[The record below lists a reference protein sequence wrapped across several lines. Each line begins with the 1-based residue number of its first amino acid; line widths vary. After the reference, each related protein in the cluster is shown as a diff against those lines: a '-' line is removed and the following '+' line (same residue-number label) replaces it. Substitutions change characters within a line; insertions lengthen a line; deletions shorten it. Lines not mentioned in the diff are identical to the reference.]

1 MATTAPIRCSVKL
14 MMTPSK
20 ADGSNRSIDSRRC
33 RSGHRI
39 AVITEPSA
47 ISLNRPLA
55 KLAIACL
62 PKMRLAPSIGEIL
75 ESLGVRD
82 WADHTSRCCSMLP
95 AIAVITSIRIGRPSA
110 ANSAYSRFCISNS
123 SPGPSTRII
132 QELAMRFFSGV
143 WMSPMEPEKFE
154 ITRVAPAIMNQV
166 LTSWL
171 LATSPRSSASS
182 RRFWV
187 GSSVRSPPSSSSAI
201 ARPLSLQRNEVV
213 HDGDEVVEE
222 GPHHR
227 RDHDGKDQEPRQD
240 RQRYAHEIDLHL

>member
-20 ADGSNRSIDSRRC
+20 AEGSNRSIDSRRC

-39 AVITEPSA
+39 AVMTEPSA
-47 ISLNRPLA
+47 ISLNRPFA
-55 KLAIACL
+55 KLAIASL
-62 PKMRLAPSIGEIL
+62 PKMRLAPSIGEIF
-75 ESLGVRD
+75 ESLGVSD

-110 ANSAYSRFCISNS
+110 ANSVYSRFCISIRR
-123 SPGPSTRII
+123 PGPSTRII
-132 QELAMRFFSGV
+132 QELAMRLRNGI
-143 WMSPMEPEKFE
+143 WMPPIEPEKFE

-182 RRFWV
+182 RRFCV
-187 GSSVRSPPSSSSAI
+187 GSSERSPPSSSSATVKQPFLPE
-201 ARPLSLQRNEVV
+201 RDHVV

-222 GPHHR
+222 ASHHGR
-227 RDHDGKDQEPRQD
+227 QHDGKDQKPGHD
-240 RQRYAHEIDLHL
+240 R

>member
-1 MATTAPIRCSVKL
+1 
-14 MMTPSK
+14 
-20 ADGSNRSIDSRRC
+20 RRC

-39 AVITEPSA
+39 AVMTEPSA

-143 WMSPMEPEKFE
+143 WMSPIEPEKFE

-182 RRFWV
+182 RRFCV
-187 GSSVRSPPSSSSAI
+187 GSSERSPPSSSSAMV
-201 ARPLSLQRNEVV
+201 RQPLFERDHVV
-213 HDGDEVVEE
+213 HDTDEVVEE
-222 GPHHR
+222 ASHHGVQ
-227 RDHDGKDQEPRQD
+227 HDGKDQDPRQD
-240 RQRYAHEIDLHL
+240 RERHAHEIDLHLRHQPRQHPEADVEDQAK